1 MSRGVSGVTMRKE
14 RGRDRRQKG
23 TTSWVNLALL
33 ESQII
38 KGVNSELQKQHS
50 MVQTFLKVAQSQET
64 QDTSSPPHV
73 VEIVKTAIAKIRA
86 EGDAAV
92 REFSEKFDKWSPKS
106 FRLTQEQIDASIA
119 ALPEQTVKDIKQVQ
133 ANVRRFAEA
142 QRSSLTDFEIETQP
156 GVILGQKNV
165 PIEKVG
171 CYIPGGRYPLL
182 ASAHMTVSTATIEYL
197 AL

>member
-1 MSRGVSGVTMRKE
+1 MRKE
-14 RGRDRRQKG
+14 CSRDRRQK
-23 TTSWVNLALL
+23 VRLL
-33 ESQII
+33 GQDCYTDFSYHCKRISIRHQRH
-38 KGVNSELQKQHS
+38 N
-50 MVQTFLKVAQSQET
+50 MVQTFLKEAHSQEA

-73 VEIVKTAIAKIRA
+73 VEIVKNAIAKIRA

-92 REFSEKFDKWSPKS
+92 REFSEKFDKWSPQS

-182 ASAHMTVSTATIEYL
+182 ASAHMTVSISSSRRPLRINGYMVD
-197 AL
+197 

>member
-1 MSRGVSGVTMRKE
+1 
-14 RGRDRRQKG
+14 
-23 TTSWVNLALL
+23 
-33 ESQII
+33 
-38 KGVNSELQKQHS
+38 
-50 MVQTFLKVAQSQET
+50 MVQTFLKAAQSQET
-64 QDTSSPPHV
+64 QDTSSPPYV

-92 REFSEKFDKWSPKS
+92 REFSEKFDKWSPTS

-119 ALPEQTVKDIKQVQ
+119 ALPAQTVKDIKQVQ
-133 ANVRRFAEA
+133 TNVRRFAEA

-182 ASAHMTVSTATIEYL
+182 ASAHMTVSVLTTFGLSESHTDI
-197 AL
+197 